1 VILGG
6 LEFTAGGVTGLVLGF
21 ATMVIVWRLYLAART
36 ADAERGTGAQVSRRD
51 YAFARILMAAGA
63 VLIAIGAVLVLA
75 HPWDT
80 ADTATVA
87 TVLGGPAAY
96 LLGDLVLTR
105 AATGRIAASRIA
117 ALACLA
123 VLALIAFALPALVLA
138 ALVLAVLLLLSLAAS
153 GWFRLPSMN
162 VEDEHR

>member
-1 VILGG
+1 MSLSV
-6 LEFTAGGVTGLVLGF
+6 EFTAGGLTGLVLGF
-21 ATMVIVWRLYLAART
+21 ATIVIVWRLYLGARA
-36 ADAERGTGAQVSRRD
+36 ADAQRGTGTQVPRRD
-51 YAFARILMAAGA
+51 RVFARVLMAAGTI
-63 VLIAIGAVLVLA
+63 LIAAGAVLVLA

-80 ADTATVA
+80 ADSAAVA

-123 VLALIAFALPALVLA
+123 VLALIAFALPVLVLS
-138 ALVLAVLLLLSLAAS
+138 ALVLAVLLLLALAAS

-162 VEDEHR
+162 VDE